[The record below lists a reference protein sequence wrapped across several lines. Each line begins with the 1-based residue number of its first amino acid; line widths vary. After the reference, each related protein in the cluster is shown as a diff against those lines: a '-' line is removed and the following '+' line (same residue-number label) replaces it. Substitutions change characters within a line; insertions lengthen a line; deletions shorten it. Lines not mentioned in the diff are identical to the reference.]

1 MRMLR
6 QLHLMKM
13 DLMMKWKI
21 SNQKRKT
28 LMLKDKVSQ
37 LKFTVNSTKK
47 EILPQKLL
55 KNLKKPAKS

>member
-1 MRMLR
+1 MRMLSK
-6 QLHLMKM
+6 LHLMMM

-21 SNQKRKT
+21 SNQKRRT
-28 LMLKDKVSQ
+28 LMPKDKVSL

>member
-6 QLHLMKM
+6 QLHLMMM

-55 KNLKKPAKS
+55 KNPKKPAKS

>member
-1 MRMLR
+1 MRMLSK
-6 QLHLMKM
+6 LHLMMM

-21 SNQKRKT
+21 SNQKRRT
-28 LMLKDKVSQ
+28 LMLKDKVSL

>member
-6 QLHLMKM
+6 QLHLMMM

-37 LKFTVNSTKK
+37 LKFMVNSTKK

>member
-1 MRMLR
+1 MRMLSK
-6 QLHLMKM
+6 LHLMMM

-21 SNQKRKT
+21 SNQKRRT
-28 LMLKDKVSQ
+28 LMLKDKVSL
-37 LKFTVNSTKK
+37 LKFMVNSTKK

>member
-1 MRMLR
+1 MRMLSK
-6 QLHLMKM
+6 LHLMTM

-21 SNQKRKT
+21 SNQKRRT
-28 LMLKDKVSQ
+28 LMPKDKVSL